1 MHSNTFECSY
11 VATQV
16 PHYDHHLRTGH
27 NIKDENI
34 PLSFVLYL
42 QQGSGLA
49 VYTGPCDNP
58 GKPFVVSARAGE
70 LAVGK
75 ELRTGGAPFR
85 FVIAVSHTCCAV
97 AQVFR
102 GDTIHGG
109 IGHRE
114 DNTRIHGMIYSTSL
128 YQKQTRASKRN
139 QKQYLS
145 VCAPPTHPLLD
156 SPSTATAAA
165 GEANRAGE
173 AIVDGLPVLEP
184 WRRSSKKGTADD
196 DDAGRVSLNTHK
208 MEPVHRS
215 KKRRRE
221 TAATPQEPQL
231 HGKNALE
238 TRAEF
243 PQWAKAVDTF
253 LELAGMPPP

>member
-1 MHSNTFECSY
+1 
-11 VATQV
+11 V

-70 LAVGK
+70 LAVSK

-109 IGHRE
+109 IGHHE

-128 YQKQTRASKRN
+128 YPKQTRASKRN
-139 QKQYLS
+139 QK
-145 VCAPPTHPLLD
+145 
-156 SPSTATAAA
+156 
-165 GEANRAGE
+165 
-173 AIVDGLPVLEP
+173 
-184 WRRSSKKGTADD
+184 
-196 DDAGRVSLNTHK
+196 
-208 MEPVHRS
+208 
-215 KKRRRE
+215 
-221 TAATPQEPQL
+221 
-231 HGKNALE
+231 
-238 TRAEF
+238 
-243 PQWAKAVDTF
+243 
-253 LELAGMPPP
+253 